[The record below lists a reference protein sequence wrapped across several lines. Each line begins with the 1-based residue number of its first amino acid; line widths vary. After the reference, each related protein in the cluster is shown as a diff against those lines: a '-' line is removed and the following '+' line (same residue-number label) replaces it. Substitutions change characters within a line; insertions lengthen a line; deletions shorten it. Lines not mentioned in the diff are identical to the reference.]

1 MTVVF
6 RRVLFHTLHSE
17 SLSKREKMPLG
28 IDRTH
33 FYAEKVKKQEKDIRV
48 SISKSCT
55 IFLEEP

>member
-1 MTVVF
+1 
-6 RRVLFHTLHSE
+6 
-17 SLSKREKMPLG
+17 MPLG

-48 SISKSCT
+48 SIPKSCT

>member
-1 MTVVF
+1 
-6 RRVLFHTLHSE
+6 
-17 SLSKREKMPLG
+17 MPLG

-55 IFLEEP
+55 IFLEEPYIYVYIVQNNYK